1 MVVSTYVFTNPLTF
15 LKDNYSWFVPRFY
28 RCVKFNQYTDDY
40 TVFEYDCPA
49 GLAFDE
55 RWEVCVWPGS
65 LPHGAPCTGSSEI
78 APVPRAYYQ
87 CPNTEGTNIQEKS
100 KDC

>member
-1 MVVSTYVFTNPLTF
+1 MDKHVNTEIALFRSFDSSKLLNFYLPH
-15 LKDNYSWFVPRFY
+15 RFY
-28 RCVKFNQYTDDY
+28 RCVKFNQYTDDW

-65 LPHGAPCTGSSEI
+65 LPDGGACQG
-78 APVPRAYYQ
+78 
-87 CPNTEGTNIQEKS
+87 
-100 KDC
+100 